1 MFRKGEEERDR
12 NRELELEETPNH
24 TPDNIEITLK
34 GGAET
39 KLFLN
44 KLHLRGKYRW
54 QTGSFI
60 DRAKA
65 STSGAHAKSRLCSP
79 DGDTPL
85 AALRAWISAYG
96 HKLEE
101 ESRKHV
107 AGRIWMNGHPQRLL
121 KGKKEAHEGGWGT
134 PHEGNNRNRN

>member
-1 MFRKGEEERDR
+1 MFRKGEEERER
-12 NRELELEETPNH
+12 NRELELEETPNRI
-24 TPDNIEITLK
+24 PDNIEITLK

-65 STSGAHAKSRLCSP
+65 STSGAHSKSRLCSP
-79 DGDTPL
+79 GGDTPL

-101 ESRKHV
+101 GSRKHV
-107 AGRIWMNGHPQRLL
+107 AGRIWMSGHPQRLL
-121 KGKKEAHEGGWGT
+121 KGNTRGPYEG
-134 PHEGNNRNRN
+134 